1 MFTSHLP
8 ALVVGLS
15 KNDFIG
21 NEQNFIFWSG
31 YWAVTPPSITSS
43 DPVTNEA
50 SIRGEWNQKSPLL
63 IQEVYC
69 SGLFKIMPPY

>member
-15 KNDFIG
+15 KNVFIG
-21 NEQNFIFWSG
+21 NGQNFIFRSG

-43 DPVTNEA
+43 EPVTNEA
-50 SIRGEWNQKSPLL
+50 SSEARYSTP
-63 IQEVYC
+63 
-69 SGLFKIMPPY
+69 

>member
-15 KNDFIG
+15 KTVFICNG
-21 NEQNFIFWSG
+21 QNLIFWSG

-63 IQEVYC
+63 IQEFLHRV
-69 SGLFKIMPPY
+69 I